1 MLTVNPTMLIIMLF
15 HNIGGGRRFTMMMMT
30 TMMTISKMI
39 AIVMI
44 MMAIV
49 ATMTTVITTYYGDA
63 IHGLLAWLAGLPA
76 NQDAITRMAGRP
88 AGLLAGWPAGRP
100 GAVRGTC
107 HAAPHIGHALGSE
120 ETGSRD
126 DSSSRDY
133 LGRRQNATNHNG
145 NCAIHLIG
153 CSRPRSSYYV

>member
-1 MLTVNPTMLIIMLF
+1 
-15 HNIGGGRRFTMMMMT
+15 MMMMT
-30 TMMTISKMI
+30 ITMTISKMI

-88 AGLLAGWPAGRP
+88 AGLLKQAQRKIDLLTWKQPMRFRANQ
-100 GAVRGTC
+100 T
-107 HAAPHIGHALGSE
+107 
-120 ETGSRD
+120 
-126 DSSSRDY
+126 
-133 LGRRQNATNHNG
+133 
-145 NCAIHLIG
+145 
-153 CSRPRSSYYV
+153 